1 MQLFKWFSA
10 VCAVAFCVSF
20 STVRADDNPA
30 PAAAPEQPSQPTVTS
45 AATPETNAPAETVA
59 PTSAPV
65 TSPGAVVV
73 QPGESTT
80 NVTKTVSTKTKADQ
94 RKAAAELKAKKKAE
108 QKAVEQAQAKAK
120 ADKAAAKAKM
130 KADQRKAAAELKA
143 KKQAEQKAAKAPQT
157 AKTPNVVK
165 EAELQPIVAPP
176 LPISA
181 DKQAQLQALLAKY
194 MANAITPG
202 QYQTERAKILADP

>member
-10 VCAVAFCVSF
+10 VCAVALCASF
-20 STVRADDNPA
+20 ITVRADDNPA
-30 PAAAPEQPSQPTVTS
+30 PAAAPEQTNQPTVTS

-59 PTSAPV
+59 PASIPV

-73 QPGESTT
+73 QPGESAT
-80 NVTKTVSTKTKADQ
+80 NVTKTVSIKT
-94 RKAAAELKAKKKAE
+94 EKKT
-108 QKAVEQAQAKAK
+108 
-120 ADKAAAKAKM
+120 
-130 KADQRKAAAELKA
+130 
-143 KKQAEQKAAKAPQT
+143 KAPQT
-157 AKTPNVVK
+157 TGAPNLVK
-165 EAELQPIVAPP
+165 GSVLQPIVAPP